1 LSIRHYQV
9 DPASVEE
16 IIRRVQ
22 TTFTPVIRRAPG
34 FVAFYAVDG
43 GEGRIT
49 SISIFEDKAGAEAS
63 VPLAAEHIRQHL
75 AGLFPTPPQ
84 LVAGEVRVAE
94 HTSSGART
102 PA

>member
-1 LSIRHYQV
+1 MHLSIRHYQV
-9 DPASVEE
+9 DPANVEE

-63 VPLAAEHIRQHL
+63 VPLAAEHISKHL
-75 AGLFPTPPQ
+75 AGLFPAAPQ

-94 HTSSGART
+94 TAAAT
-102 PA
+102 V

>member
-1 LSIRHYQV
+1 MHLSIRHYQV

-49 SISIFEDKAGAEAS
+49 SISIFADKAGAEAS
-63 VPLAAEHIRQHL
+63 VPLAAEHISKHL

-94 HTSSGART
+94 TAAAT
-102 PA
+102 V